1 MSFWVVTLTA
11 IAVIGL
17 IVWWFWLSK
26 PRATR
31 VAGQTII
38 EIRVKD
44 GTYQPAAI
52 EVAAGQALNLKFV
65 REDATPCAEKV
76 VFADLGITT
85 DLPLNQAKTV
95 LIPGLTPGEHE
106 FTCQMGMYRGRLI
119 AKP

>member
-1 MSFWVVTLTA
+1 MSALIVTLA
-11 IAVIGL
+11 GIAVIGL
-17 IVWWFWLSK
+17 VVWWFWLSK

-31 VAGQTII
+31 VVSQDAI

-76 VFADLGITT
+76 VFDDLGITA

-95 LIPGLTPGEHE
+95 AIPGLTPGEHE

-119 AKP
+119 ARP